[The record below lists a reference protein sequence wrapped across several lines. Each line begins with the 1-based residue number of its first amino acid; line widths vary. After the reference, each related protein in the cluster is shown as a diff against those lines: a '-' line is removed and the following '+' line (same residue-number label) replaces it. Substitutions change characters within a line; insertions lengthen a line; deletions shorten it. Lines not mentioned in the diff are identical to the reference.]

1 MATSLLNNHVLLTK
15 VALLQLSQV
24 VLPKVT
30 LSTSCTVGTYLAF
43 PKWKRLRHTA
53 LLSAEFGSRFVLF
66 SPHVSRIQAP
76 ATSG

>member
-1 MATSLLNNHVLLTK
+1 VATSPLNNQVLLTK

-43 PKWKRLRHTA
+43 PK
-53 LLSAEFGSRFVLF
+53 
-66 SPHVSRIQAP
+66 
-76 ATSG
+76 